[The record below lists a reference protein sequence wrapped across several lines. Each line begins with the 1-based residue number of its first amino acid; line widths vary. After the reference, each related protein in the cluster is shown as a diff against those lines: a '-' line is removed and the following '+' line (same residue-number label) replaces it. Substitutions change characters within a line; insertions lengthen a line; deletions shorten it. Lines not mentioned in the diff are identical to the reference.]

1 LSVAEKATLFLVDQK
16 LPILYNN
23 GIVINKEPKMSKAKK
38 VELID
43 DLPKMRSLDVNEL
56 FEYLDEADCP
66 IDCIN
71 ERLILDGAFGNQSS
85 CEGILENAKFYDISN
100 DEYQACEAGVEGA
113 MRAVNDLFNRMNMGF
128 EIVEVDL
135 CENIA
140 YMMIAKGATPKQ
152 VAKSIIKGK
161 I

>member
-1 LSVAEKATLFLVDQK
+1 
-16 LPILYNN
+16 
-23 GIVINKEPKMSKAKK
+23 MSKAKQ
-38 VELID
+38 VELVE
-43 DLPKMRSLDVNEL
+43 DLPKMRELDVNEL
-56 FEYLDEADCP
+56 CEYLDEDDCP

-85 CEGILENAKFYDISN
+85 CEGILENAKFYDISD
-100 DEYQACEAGVEGA
+100 DEYQACEAGIQGA
-113 MRAVNDLFNRMNMGF
+113 MRAVNDVFNRMNMGF

-140 YMMIAKGATPKQ
+140 YMLVAKGATPKQ
-152 VAKSIIKGK
+152 VAKSIVKGK

>member
-1 LSVAEKATLFLVDQK
+1 
-16 LPILYNN
+16 
-23 GIVINKEPKMSKAKK
+23 MSKAKK
-38 VELID
+38 VELVD
-43 DLPKMRSLDVNEL
+43 DLPEMRSLDVNEL
-56 FEYLDEADCP
+56 FDYLDEVDCS

-85 CEGILENAKFYDISN
+85 SEGILQAAEFYNISD
-100 DEYQACEAGVEGA
+100 DELAACEAGIDGA
-113 MRAVNDLFNRMNMGF
+113 MRAVNDLFNRMNLDY

-135 CENIA
+135 AENIA
-140 YMMIAKGATPKQ
+140 FMMVAKGATAQQ